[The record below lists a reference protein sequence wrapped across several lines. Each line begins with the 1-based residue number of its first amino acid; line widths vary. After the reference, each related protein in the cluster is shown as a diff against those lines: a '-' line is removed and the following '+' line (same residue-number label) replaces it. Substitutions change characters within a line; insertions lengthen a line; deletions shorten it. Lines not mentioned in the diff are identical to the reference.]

1 MGGILDLTSEDGTL
15 ATLIRDPGLVFSKV
29 TQRFRLEPIVEDKVE
44 ENENESESGKDN
56 SK

>member
-29 TQRFRLEPIVEDKVE
+29 TQRFRLGPIVEEQVE
-44 ENENESESGKDN
+44 ENEHKSEGGKV
-56 SK
+56 KGK